1 MPNYF
6 PSRFPGS
13 QETPA
18 WNTQTFPN
26 CRAAINKP
34 TDQKHVVPDPLRP
47 GHSSLSGLGKQALEN
62 EFLNEANKLCVPALP
77 DYTAYQDGPG

>member
-18 WNTQTFPN
+18 GNTQTFPN

-34 TDQKHVVPDPLRP
+34 TDQEHVVPDPPRP
-47 GHSSLSGLGKQALEN
+47 GHLSLSGLGK
-62 EFLNEANKLCVPALP
+62 
-77 DYTAYQDGPG
+77 